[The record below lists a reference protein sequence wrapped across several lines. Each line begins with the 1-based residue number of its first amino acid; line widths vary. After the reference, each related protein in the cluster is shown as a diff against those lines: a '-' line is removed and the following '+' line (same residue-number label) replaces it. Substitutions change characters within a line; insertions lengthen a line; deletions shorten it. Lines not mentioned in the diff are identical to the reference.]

1 MASKRKSEES
11 LIITPLASRLS
22 AAFKAVSKS
31 EVKIPSLIL
40 LLISFDPCQFDIA
53 QTKQEYDQLLIL
65 VAMVFQQSHEKYR
78 EDEP

>member
-1 MASKRKSEES
+1 MVR
-11 LIITPLASRLS
+11 
-22 AAFKAVSKS
+22 
-31 EVKIPSLIL
+31 IPSLIL

-65 VAMVFQQSHEKYR
+65 VAMAFQQSHEKYR